1 MDFSKIKDFIADIK
15 KTLQGKINVSEITER
30 DRYILFG
37 CLGIFAAVLIYL
49 TVFSFTSAV
58 SSLEKKVLV
67 LENDLQRV
75 SELKTEYVISSKRL
89 KQLICSGTGTIISN
103 PLRSEGN
110 LSITKADK
118 KSAIYSLELYLKS
131 CNKSLSLSL
140 YSSTDL
146 IFNKLSVLL
155 IQLPH
160 KCNFCSLIPEKGTP
174 QTSHTLLLSIKLK
187 VSEQLPH
194 MMVSS
199 ELLSHNKQ
207 ILGNKMSI
215 MKS

>member
-1 MDFSKIKDFIADIK
+1 MDFSKIKDFFADIK

-89 KQLICSGTGTIISN
+89 KQLIKENPKQGPLISTVEKLLLAEN
-103 PLRSEGN
+103 IDRKKF
-110 LSITKADK
+110 SITDK
-118 KSAIYSLELYLKS
+118 NKRNKVTEEIYNEKSVGVTIKQIPLGKVIDVLYAFQSNSKTSYLKVKGLRVRTRFDS
-131 CNKSLSLSL
+131 SNLVDLSFRV
-140 YSSTDL
+140 STFEFKD
-146 IFNKLSVLL
+146 V
-155 IQLPH
+155 
-160 KCNFCSLIPEKGTP
+160 G
-174 QTSHTLLLSIKLK
+174 
-187 VSEQLPH
+187 
-194 MMVSS
+194 
-199 ELLSHNKQ
+199 
-207 ILGNKMSI
+207 
-215 MKS
+215 

>member
-1 MDFSKIKDFIADIK
+1 MDFSKIKDFFADIK

-89 KQLICSGTGTIISN
+89 KQLIKENPKQGPLISTVEKILLEENVDRKKFSIKDRNKRNKDTEEIYNEKSVDVTIKQI
-103 PLRSEGN
+103 PLGKMIDVLYAFQSKT
-110 LSITKADK
+110 S
-118 KSAIYSLELYLKS
+118 YLKVKGLRVRTRFDS
-131 CNKSLSLSL
+131 SNSVDLSFRV
-140 YSSTDL
+140 STFEFKD
-146 IFNKLSVLL
+146 V
-155 IQLPH
+155 
-160 KCNFCSLIPEKGTP
+160 G
-174 QTSHTLLLSIKLK
+174 
-187 VSEQLPH
+187 
-194 MMVSS
+194 
-199 ELLSHNKQ
+199 
-207 ILGNKMSI
+207 
-215 MKS
+215 